1 MPLPSII
8 AIDGPAA
15 SGKSAVGKR
24 LAARLDYLFY
34 DTGVLYRAATFLA
47 LRELGSV
54 ADADKV
60 AMLTLQTHFEVL
72 PPTVND
78 GRDCTVLADL
88 EDITLNLRRPDVEA
102 SVSPVS
108 AMPRVRRILTAQMRR
123 AGLRGRVVMAGRDV
137 GTVILPEAQ
146 LKIFL
151 SAAAEARAQRRF
163 AEAQARGETRSYD
176 DILANLRERDQ
187 IDSTR
192 ATAPLR
198 AADDA
203 IRLDTTHL
211 DLDGVV
217 AEIEKLL
224 HSEQSSVNS
233 HQ

>member
-1 MPLPSII
+1 MMPPSII

-24 LAARLDYLFY
+24 LAERLGYLFY

-47 LRELGSV
+47 LRDLGSV

-60 AMLTLQTHFEVL
+60 SMLTLQTHFEVL
-72 PPTVND
+72 APTVND

-88 EDITLNLRRPDVEA
+88 EDITLQLRRPNVEA
-102 SVSPVS
+102 NVSPVS
-108 AMPRVRRILTAQMRR
+108 AMPRVRRILTSQMRK
-123 AGLRGRVVMAGRDV
+123 AGLRGRIVMVGRDV
-137 GTVILPEAQ
+137 GTIILPEAQ

-151 SAAAEARAQRRF
+151 TASAEARAQRRF
-163 AEAQARGETRSYD
+163 ADAQARGEPRSYA
-176 DILANLRERDQ
+176 DILANLQDRDR

-203 IRLDTTHL
+203 VRLDTTHL
-211 DLDGVV
+211 DLAGVV
-217 AEIEKLL
+217 AEIEKL
-224 HSEQSSVNS
+224 VNS
-233 HQ
+233 AP

>member
-24 LAARLDYLFY
+24 LAERLGYLFY

-60 AMLTLQTHFEVL
+60 SMLTLQTHFEVL
-72 PPTVND
+72 APTVDD

-88 EDITLNLRRPDVEA
+88 EDITLNLRRPNVEA
-102 SVSPVS
+102 NVSPVS
-108 AMPRVRRILTAQMRR
+108 AMPRVRRILTSQMRK
-123 AGLRGRVVMAGRDV
+123 AGLRGQIVMVGRDV
-137 GTVILPEAQ
+137 GTIILPEAQ

-151 SAAAEARAQRRF
+151 TASAEARAQRRF
-163 AEAQARGETRSYD
+163 AEAQAQRDVRGESRSYA
-176 DILANLRERDQ
+176 DILANLQERDR

-203 IRLDTTHL
+203 VRLDTTHM
-211 DLDGVV
+211 DLDEVA
-217 AEIEKLL
+217 AEIEKLVT
-224 HSEQSSVNS
+224 SYQ
-233 HQ
+233 

>member
-1 MPLPSII
+1 MSLPSII

-24 LAARLDYLFY
+24 LAERLDYLFY

-54 ADADKV
+54 ADADQV
-60 AMLTLQTHFEVL
+60 ATLTIQTHFEVL
-72 PPTVND
+72 SPTVKD

-88 EDITLNLRRPDVEA
+88 EDITLGLRRPNVEA
-102 SVSPVS
+102 HVSPVS
-108 AMPRVRRILTAQMRR
+108 AMPRVRRILTAQMRK
-123 AGLRGRVVMAGRDV
+123 AGLRGNIVMVGRDV
-137 GTVILPEAQ
+137 GTIILPDAQ
-146 LKIFL
+146 LKIYL
-151 SAAAEARAQRRF
+151 TASAETRAQRRF
-163 AEAQARGETRSYD
+163 AEAQVRGELRSYA
-176 DILANLRERDQ
+176 DILANLQDRDR

-203 IRLDTTHL
+203 VRLDTTHL

-217 AEIEKLL
+217 AEIEKLIK
-224 HSEQSSVNS
+224 SDP
-233 HQ
+233 

>member
-1 MPLPSII
+1 MPSII

-24 LAARLDYLFY
+24 LAARLGYLFY

-47 LRELGSV
+47 LRDLGSV
-54 ADADKV
+54 ADEARV
-60 AMLTLQTHFEVL
+60 TALTLQTHFEVVA
-72 PPTVND
+72 PTVND
-78 GRDCTVLADL
+78 GRDSTVLADL

-102 SVSPVS
+102 NVSPVS
-108 AMPRVRRILTAQMRR
+108 AMPRVRRILTAQMRK
-123 AGLRGRVVMAGRDV
+123 AGLRGRVVMVGRDV

-151 SAAAEARAQRRF
+151 TASAEARAQRRF
-163 AEAQARGETRSYD
+163 AEAQARGESRSYA
-176 DILANLRERDQ
+176 DILANLQDRDR

-198 AADDA
+198 AADEA
-203 IRLDTTHL
+203 VRLDTTHL

-217 AEIEKLL
+217 AEIEKLITTN
-224 HSEQSSVNS
+224 Q
-233 HQ
+233 

>member
-1 MPLPSII
+1 MPLPAII

-24 LAARLDYLFY
+24 LAERLEYLFY

-47 LRELGSV
+47 LRDLGSV

-60 AMLTLQTHFEVL
+60 SMLTLQTHFEVL
-72 PPTVND
+72 APTVKD

-88 EDITLNLRRPDVEA
+88 EDITPGLRRPDVEA
-102 SVSPVS
+102 NVSPVS
-108 AMPRVRRILTAQMRR
+108 AMPRVRRILTAQMRK
-123 AGLRGRVVMAGRDV
+123 AGLRGQIVMVGRDV
-137 GTVILPEAQ
+137 GTVIVPEAQ

-151 SAAAEARAQRRF
+151 TASAEARAQRRF
-163 AEAQARGETRSYD
+163 AEARARGESRSYE
-176 DILANLRERDQ
+176 DILMNLQDRDR

-203 IRLDTTHL
+203 VRLDTTHL
-211 DLDGVV
+211 DLEGVV
-217 AEIEKLL
+217 AEIEKFVRSN
-224 HSEQSSVNS
+224 H
-233 HQ
+233 